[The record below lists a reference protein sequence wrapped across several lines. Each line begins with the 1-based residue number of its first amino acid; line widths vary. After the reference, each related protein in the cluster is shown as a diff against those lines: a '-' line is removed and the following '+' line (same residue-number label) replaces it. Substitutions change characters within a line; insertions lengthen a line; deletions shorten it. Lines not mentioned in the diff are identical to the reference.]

1 MTRIKYV
8 SIHERDDGKR
18 RIKPGKGD
26 ATHSTMRLPKPDND
40 VDEWTSHDWE
50 RVAFY
55 DLPESMPKSDFV
67 EWWNDNLN
75 TDDEPEVIDTV
86 LREMGEREG
95 AGDE

>member
-26 ATHSTMRLPKPDND
+26 AAHSTMRLPKPDND

-50 RVAFY
+50 RVAY
-55 DLPESMPKSDFV
+55 YELPKSMPKSGFV
-67 EWWNDNLN
+67 EWWNKNLN
-75 TDDEPEVIDTV
+75 TAGEPGVIDTV
-86 LREMGEREG
+86 LKEMGEREG
-95 AGDE
+95 STDE